1 MPLSAT
7 AIIHRLGS
15 WKSPSKTT
23 DSQKTARYY
32 IISSAIVAIIATAIY
47 AHFVDVDSAI
57 CRLFMYDK
65 YAIRGMAT
73 ATFIAAKFESSS
85 IDKSEFFYR

>member
-15 WKSPSKTT
+15 WKSP
-23 DSQKTARYY
+23 SQKTARYY